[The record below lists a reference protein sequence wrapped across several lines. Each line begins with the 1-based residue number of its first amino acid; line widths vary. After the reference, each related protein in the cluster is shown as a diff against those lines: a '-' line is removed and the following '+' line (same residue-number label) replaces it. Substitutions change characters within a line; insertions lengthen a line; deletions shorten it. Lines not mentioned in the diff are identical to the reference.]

1 MLYTNKEEFKS
12 EYLLEFNRLMGKSI
26 EESSLGEKYRALVNL
41 LREKISVDWVDTSK
55 LYTQK
60 GEKEVFY
67 FSLEF
72 LIGRLLPYYLI
83 NLGVEDIV
91 KAGLKDLGINIED
104 IYQQEADAGLG
115 NGGLGRLAACF
126 LDSMAFLGVPGHG
139 NGIRYRYGLFK
150 QRIVDG
156 YQVELPDNWLRNG
169 YPWEIK
175 RPEKSVLI
183 KFRGNI
189 NSREENGRLVFE
201 HNNYE
206 GVMAVPYDI
215 PMLGYEAQD
224 SVNTLRLWS
233 SEPVEE
239 EFDLASFNRGDY
251 SKFSNYKNDIEAISY
266 ILYPEDS
273 SWQGRELR
281 LKQEYFFVSAGLQD
295 IIRSFKSKY
304 KGDFTLLPQK
314 VAIHINDTH
323 PALCVPELMRILMD
337 EEGLSW
343 NEAWNITVNT
353 ISFTNHTIMPEA
365 LEKWPIDMM
374 KGLLPRV
381 YMIVEEIDRR
391 FREEMR
397 TQHGLDEDTIQSMAV
412 LKWGEAHMANLSI
425 IGSQSV
431 NGVAKLHSEILK
443 ENVFAD
449 FYHVYPYKFNNKT
462 NGVAHRRFLHMANP
476 GLSKLIT
483 KKIGPDWLKRPQD
496 MEQLLSL
503 KNQTRFLKQ
512 LGDVKRA
519 NKERLADYIFKTT
532 GISTDPNS
540 VFDIHVK
547 RIHAYKRQLMNALR
561 IMDMR
566 NRLKDDPTMPFTP
579 HTFIFAG
586 KAAPG
591 YAYAKKVIKLITSI
605 ADLVNNDP
613 ELDDKMKVVFLENF
627 NVSTAEMIYPAADIS
642 EQISTA
648 SKEASGTGNMKFMMN
663 GALTLG
669 TLDGANVEIRDMVGD
684 DNIKIFGLTAEE
696 VISYYMRGG
705 YTSWEL
711 YHDDARIRRVVDQLV
726 DGTFPGVGAEFQDI
740 FDGLLRDND
749 MFFVLKDL
757 IPYIEAWEELCRD
770 YQDQKKWQQKAL
782 VNIAKSW
789 QFSSDRT
796 IREYADDIWRTSYKK
811 Y

>member
-12 EYLLEFNRLMGKSI
+12 EYLLEFNRLMGKTI

-343 NEAWNITVNT
+343 NEAWNLTVNT

-374 KGLLPRV
+374 KQTLPRIF
-381 YMIVEEIDRR
+381 MILEELNKRVCERLFLSYPDQWERIG
-391 FREEMR
+391 
-397 TQHGLDEDTIQSMAV
+397 HMAIIGYGQV
-412 LKWGEAHMANLSI
+412 HMANLCVAMCY
-425 IGSQSV
+425 SV
-431 NGVAKLHSEILK
+431 NGVSQLHGKILCDSTFHDYYLLNPRKFSAITNGITHRRWLMSANPALTGLLKETIGDGFTRDAAKLQDL
-443 ENVFAD
+443 VPYAD
-449 FYHVYPYKFNNKT
+449 DAAFRQKFDQ
-462 NGVAHRRFLHMANP
+462 V
-476 GLSKLIT
+476 
-483 KKIGPDWLKRPQD
+483 KKQ
-496 MEQLLSL
+496 
-503 KNQTRFLKQ
+503 
-512 LGDVKRA
+512 
-519 NKERLADYIFKTT
+519 NKERLAKYLKETQGVDVDTNTF
-532 GISTDPNS
+532 
-540 VFDIHVK
+540 FDVQVK
-547 RIHAYKRQLMNALR
+547 RIHEYKRQLLNILHAIHLY
-561 IMDMR
+561 IQ
-566 NRLKDDPTMPFTP
+566 LKDGKEIMPRT
-579 HTFIFAG
+579 IMIGG
-586 KAAPG
+586 KSAPG
-591 YAYAKKVIKLITSI
+591 YWMAKQIIRLANAVAAIIDADPVCKGKL
-605 ADLVNNDP
+605 
-613 ELDDKMKVVFLENF
+613 KMVFLENYR
-627 NVSTAEMIYPAADIS
+627 VSFAEKIIPAADLS

-648 SKEASGTGNMKFMMN
+648 GTEASGTGNMKFALN
-663 GALTLG
+663 GALTIG
-669 TLDGANVEIRDMVGD
+669 TLDGANVEMKEEVGD
-684 DNIKIFGLTAEE
+684 ENIFIFGLTVEE
-696 VISYYMRGG
+696 VTGLLAKG
-705 YTSWEL
+705 YRPRDFYEK
-711 YHDDARIRRVVDQLV
+711 DDDLRRV
-726 DGTFPGVGAEFQDI
+726 I
-740 FDGLLRDND
+740 
-749 MFFVLKDL
+749 DL
-757 IPYIEAWEELCRD
+757 IGSGFFSPDRPELFKHIADKLLTHDPYMLCADFRSYVDMQVKVAKEYQNKKAWAE
-770 YQDQKKWQQKAL
+770 KAIL
-782 VNIAKSW
+782 NVARMGK
-789 QFSSDRT
+789 FSSDRT
-796 IREYADDIWRTSYKK
+796 IKQYAEEIWHAKACSIKL
-811 Y
+811 